1 MERNV
6 YAHQRIDASL
16 DDVVQAF
23 QRDAAAVLGP
33 LIGTAEQGD
42 DPVTVLR
49 ATVDGA
55 EFHREVRVHTQPV
68 EQVDAHAYRMPLVWH
83 ESHGERLYPV
93 MHGAFEMAA
102 LSISPPLTEIT
113 FMGHYR
119 PPLGLLGAMGDTLIG
134 GRIADQVTESLV
146 DDVVGRLHELLMSQH
161 EVEADATG

>member
-6 YAHQRIDASL
+6 YARQLVGELL
-16 DDVVQAF
+16 DDVVGAF
-23 QRDAAAVLGP
+23 QHDTAAVLGP

-49 ATVDGA
+49 ATVDGT
-55 EFHREVRVHTQPV
+55 EFHREVRVHTRPV

-102 LSISPPLTEIT
+102 LSNNPPLTEVT

-119 PPLGLLGAMGDTLIG
+119 PPLGLLGTMGDTLIG
-134 GRIADQVTESLV
+134 GRIADQVAESLLE
-146 DDVVGRLHELLMSQH
+146 DVVGRLHELLAARH
-161 EVEADATG
+161 EAEADATG